1 MIGELL
7 ELLRIDARRRWPR
20 ERLLALRDA
29 RLHDLVRRSWH
40 DVPAVRAALDA
51 AGVGPDD
58 VRTASDLARLPLTTK
73 DALRVA
79 GRNAL
84 ARWADPAACASHC
97 TSGSSGEPLVTYAT
111 PLEERT
117 RNLVRLRALLAM
129 GFRPRDRLVVLGP
142 AEAHRRRPHERLG
155 LFWCDNVSLLLSIDD
170 QIRCLRAW
178 APTILW
184 VYPTVLRALLDRL
197 DGRLSR
203 VCRPRLVIS
212 SAEVLDDVLR
222 RALTDDL
229 GVDIRQYYA
238 ATEVGGIAWQCAAG
252 SALHVNEDEIVLECL
267 GPDGAP
273 AADGEPGF
281 VAVTPLAVR
290 AMPLLRYRLED
301 RLVRVAGDCACGL
314 PFARI
319 APPLGRENEVV
330 RLPSGRTISPLGF
343 GYLLEDLPDLRQWR
357 VRQTSVER
365 IVLQLRFGA
374 EPDAQAL
381 ARTRER
387 VTGYLGEDVRVDVE
401 RCDFADERRR
411 KFRVFVSDLPV
422 ARPAA
427 SDG

>member
-7 ELLRIDARRRWPR
+7 ELLRLDARRRWPR
-20 ERLLALRDA
+20 ERLIALRDA
-29 RLHDLVRRSWH
+29 RVRDLVRGAYA

-58 VRTASDLARLPLTTK
+58 VRTASDLVRLPLTTK
-73 DALRVA
+73 DALRAA
-79 GRNAL
+79 GRGAL
-84 ARWADPAACASHC
+84 ARWADPAACASHR

-117 RNLVRLRALLAM
+117 RSLVRLRALLAM
-129 GFRPRDRLVVLGP
+129 GLRPRDRLVVLGP
-142 AEAHRRRPHERLG
+142 AEAHRRRLHERLG
-155 LFWCDNVSLLLSIDD
+155 VFWCDNVSLLLSIDD

-178 APTILW
+178 SPTILW

-222 RALTDDL
+222 RALDEDL
-229 GVDIRQYYA
+229 GVGIRQYYA

-252 SALHVNEDEIVLECL
+252 TSLHVNEDEIVLECL
-267 GPDGAP
+267 APDGHP
-273 AADGEPGF
+273 VPDGEPGF
-281 VAVTPLAVR
+281 VAVTPLSGR
-290 AMPLLRYRLED
+290 AMPLLRYRLAD
-301 RLVRVAGDCACGL
+301 RLVRVAGACECGL

-357 VRQTSVER
+357 VKQTSVAR
-365 IVLQLRFGA
+365 VVLQLRFGG
-374 EPDAQAL
+374 EPDPRAL
-381 ARTRER
+381 ARTCAR
-387 VTGYLGEDVRVDVE
+387 VAGYLGEDVRVDVE
-401 RCDFADERRR
+401 RCDFASETAR
-411 KFRVFVSDLPV
+411 KFRVFVSELSG
-422 ARPAA
+422 APAPA
-427 SDG
+427 PDA